1 MTPSD
6 SWTSGDAYQRFMGR
20 WSPFL
25 ANLFVPWL
33 GVPAGR
39 EWLDVGCG
47 TGALTRT
54 ILALASPARVLGVD
68 PSETFVEFSRQN
80 VSDPRAGADSG
91 GSQSRVASEPH
102 LRAKQSPSLNGED
115 SNLKDAPLIEFRVG
129 SAQALPTPD
138 AAFDAIACGLVLN
151 FVPDPAAAL
160 IEMKRALR
168 PGGMVGAYVWDYS
181 DGMRMLRIFFDAA
194 IALDPVARE
203 RDEGERF
210 PIARREA
217 LAQLFNAAGLQ
228 GVETRALEF
237 TMQFADFDDYWEPF
251 HGVVGPAP
259 GYLASLSPEK
269 QRELEAE
276 VRKRLPINAD
286 GSFELAARAWA
297 VKGTK

>member
-102 LRAKQSPSLNGED
+102 LRAKQSVVTGVYLPLRRRQHVEIGFSRQCALTPS
-115 SNLKDAPLIEFRVG
+115 K
-129 SAQALPTPD
+129 
-138 AAFDAIACGLVLN
+138 
-151 FVPDPAAAL
+151 
-160 IEMKRALR
+160 MK
-168 PGGMVGAYVWDYS
+168 
-181 DGMRMLRIFFDAA
+181 
-194 IALDPVARE
+194 
-203 RDEGERF
+203 
-210 PIARREA
+210 
-217 LAQLFNAAGLQ
+217 
-228 GVETRALEF
+228 T
-237 TMQFADFDDYWEPF
+237 
-251 HGVVGPAP
+251 
-259 GYLASLSPEK
+259 
-269 QRELEAE
+269 
-276 VRKRLPINAD
+276 
-286 GSFELAARAWA
+286 
-297 VKGTK
+297 